1 MRIILKIICL
11 FAGLS
16 CAGHAKAFSLI
27 DTDADSIFVEKVL
40 KQAKS
45 LAKGENKTLFFARKL
60 IGRPY
65 VAHTLEVADPEC
77 LVVNTRQ
84 LDCTTLV
91 ENATALTLCAS
102 RGKCRYGD
110 YKKMLLALRY
120 RDGVMAGYASRLHYF
135 SEWIEDNTRRGMVEE
150 RQSSQTPFTHVQK
163 IRLGFMSDNPEKY
176 DMLRR
181 HPEMIEEIR
190 RQEQRMEGMERRYIP
205 KTRLYDTPALRKAVA
220 DGDIIAITT
229 NKKGLDIVHVGIA
242 VWKRD
247 GLHLLNASMIYKK
260 VVEDSRTLAEYM
272 KGRKTFT
279 GIRVIR
285 IRS

>member
-1 MRIILKIICL
+1 MIACKIENIIMQTPIFSI
-11 FAGLS
+11 S
-16 CAGHAKAFSLI
+16 SEAF
-27 DTDADSIFVEKVL
+27 KRMVL
-40 KQAKS
+40 KG
-45 LAKGENKTLFFARKL
+45 KGAEGRVFFARKL

-150 RQSSQTPFTHVQK
+150 RQSSQTPFIHVQK

-181 HPEMIEEIR
+181 HPEMISSLEL
-190 RQEQRMEGMERRYIP
+190 QRKVYEMTTVIILIQTETVI
-205 KTRLYDTPALRKAVA
+205 RLYRSSSRFLLTLWQ
-220 DGDIIAITT
+220 
-229 NKKGLDIVHVGIA
+229 KK
-242 VWKRD
+242 
-247 GLHLLNASMIYKK
+247 
-260 VVEDSRTLAEYM
+260 
-272 KGRKTFT
+272 
-279 GIRVIR
+279 
-285 IRS
+285 

>member
-1 MRIILKIICL
+1 
-11 FAGLS
+11 
-16 CAGHAKAFSLI
+16 
-27 DTDADSIFVEKVL
+27 
-40 KQAKS
+40 
-45 LAKGENKTLFFARKL
+45 
-60 IGRPY
+60 
-65 VAHTLEVADPEC
+65 
-77 LVVNTRQ
+77 
-84 LDCTTLV
+84 
-91 ENATALTLCAS
+91 
-102 RGKCRYGD
+102 
-110 YKKMLLALRY
+110 
-120 RDGVMAGYASRLHYF
+120 
-135 SEWIEDNTRRGMVEE
+135 
-150 RQSSQTPFTHVQK
+150 
-163 IRLGFMSDNPEKY
+163 
-176 DMLRR
+176 MLRR